1 MSERDD
7 SLYTL
12 AKLQEKPPRSMRDLT
27 VLEAAKAK
35 AAMNKQKLHTPVKK
49 AESLWSYFS
58 KPMWLG
64 TGSLA
69 AAALSVFIVF
79 GHQVAPEEKVA
90 SAPVAAAPAIVASA
104 PVTAPVAAPSPA
116 SDMTSNREE
125 ARSAPAISV
134 KRDAAPPKKESSVQ
148 VSKQIAT
155 AEVNNTDVAKAVRE
169 PNVEVTAAPS
179 APVPPSPAPI
189 SVPTPVALA
198 SPPVSVEAPPA
209 AINARV
215 QSSAAPSG
223 RMAVAAAPAPAV
235 TADNVARK
243 RESPSALVAT
253 NPCVF
258 DIKAIPLERQTLA
271 VESTKQLLT
280 QCAQSVP
287 KTQWPT
293 DIDWARK
300 LLDQQQEKSQ

>member
-7 SLYTL
+7 RLYEL
-12 AKLQEKPPRSMRDLT
+12 AKLQEKPPRSARDLA

-35 AAMNKQKLHTPVKK
+35 AVMNKQKTVAPSKK
-49 AESLWSYFS
+49 AEKFWSFLS

-90 SAPVAAAPAIVASA
+90 SAPVAAAPTSA
-104 PVTAPVAAPSPA
+104 TPVPAPVAAPSPA
-116 SDMTSNREE
+116 SDVASNREE

-134 KRDAAPPKKESSVQ
+134 KRDAAPPKKEISVQ
-148 VSKQIAT
+148 VSKQIAK

-169 PNVEVTAAPS
+169 PNVEVASAPS
-179 APVPPSPAPI
+179 AVPPAPA
-189 SVPTPVALA
+189 PVALA
-198 SPPVSVEAPPA
+198 SPPVIVEAPPA

-215 QSSAAPSG
+215 QSSAAPSV
-223 RMAVAAAPAPAV
+223 RMAIAPAPAPAPAAA
-235 TADNVARK
+235 ADSVARK
-243 RESPSALVAT
+243 RESSSALVAT
-253 NPCVF
+253 NQCVL
-258 DIKAIPLERQTLA
+258 DIKAIPVERQTFA

-280 QCAQSVP
+280 QCARNVP

-293 DIDWARK
+293 DIEWARK

>member
-12 AKLQEKPPRSMRDLT
+12 AKLQEKPPRSTRDLV

-35 AAMNKQKLHTPVKK
+35 AAINKQKAVTPIKK
-49 AESLWSYFS
+49 LESFWSFLS

-90 SAPVAAAPAIVASA
+90 SAPVAAAPTTVASA
-104 PVTAPVAAPSPA
+104 LAPAPAAAPSPA
-116 SDMTSNREE
+116 SDVASNREE

-134 KRDAAPPKKESSVQ
+134 KRDVAPPKKEISAQ
-148 VSKQIAT
+148 PSKQTAS
-155 AEVNNTDVAKAVRE
+155 AEVSNASVAKAARE
-169 PNVEVTAAPS
+169 PNVEVAAAPS
-179 APVPPSPAPI
+179 APVPPSPAPA
-189 SVPTPVALA
+189 PAPVALA
-198 SPPVSVEAPPA
+198 PPPVSFEAPAVA
-209 AINARV
+209 ATSPRV

-223 RMAVAAAPAPAV
+223 RMAVAAAPAPAIA
-235 TADNVARK
+235 ADNVARK

-253 NPCVF
+253 NPCVL
-258 DIKAIPLERQTLA
+258 DIKVIPLERQTLA
-271 VESTKQLLT
+271 VESTKQLLM

-293 DIDWARK
+293 DIEWARK

>member
-7 SLYTL
+7 SLYKL
-12 AKLQEKPPRSMRDLT
+12 AKLQEKPSRSVRDLA

-35 AAMNKQKLHTPVKK
+35 AVMNKQKAVTTVKK
-49 AESLWSYFS
+49 VESFWSFLS

-90 SAPVAAAPAIVASA
+90 SAPSAAPAPVSDVA
-104 PVTAPVAAPSPA
+104 
-116 SDMTSNREE
+116 SNREE
-125 ARSAPAISV
+125 ARSEPAISA
-134 KRDAAPPKKESSVQ
+134 KRDAAPPKKEISVQ
-148 VSKQIAT
+148 PSKQIVS
-155 AEVNNTDVAKAVRE
+155 AEVNNAEIKKTVPEPAV
-169 PNVEVTAAPS
+169 VAPS
-179 APVPPSPAPI
+179 APVTVASAPAEI
-189 SVPTPVALA
+189 VP
-198 SPPVSVEAPPA
+198 PPVSIEAPA
-209 AINARV
+209 AAPSPRV
-215 QSSAAPSG
+215 QSSGAPSG
-223 RMAVAAAPAPAV
+223 RIAVAAAPAPAV
-235 TADNVARK
+235 VADSVARK

-253 NPCVF
+253 NPCVL

-271 VESTKQLLT
+271 VESTKQLLV

-293 DIDWARK
+293 DIDWAKK
-300 LLDQQQEKSQ
+300 LLDQQQEKPQ

>member
-7 SLYTL
+7 SLYEL
-12 AKLQEKPPRSMRDLT
+12 AKLQEKPPRSTRDLT

-35 AAMNKQKLHTPVKK
+35 AAMNKQKLGTPVKK
-49 AESLWSYFS
+49 VESFWSYLS

-79 GHQVAPEEKVA
+79 GHQVAPEEKVE
-90 SAPVAAAPAIVASA
+90 STPVAAAPTTVASA
-104 PVTAPVAAPSPA
+104 PAPTPVAAASPA
-116 SDMTSNREE
+116 SDVTSNREE

-134 KRDAAPPKKESSVQ
+134 KRDAAPPKKEISVQ

-155 AEVNNTDVAKAVRE
+155 AEVNNTNVAKTARE
-169 PNVEVTAAPS
+169 PNVEVAAAPS
-179 APVPPSPAPI
+179 APVPPSPA
-189 SVPTPVALA
+189 PVALA

-209 AINARV
+209 SINARV

-235 TADNVARK
+235 TADSVARK
-243 RESPSALVAT
+243 RESPSALVANNT
-253 NPCVF
+253 CVL
-258 DIKAIPLERQTLA
+258 DIKAVPPERQTLSI
-271 VESTKQLLT
+271 ETTRQLLL
-280 QCAQSVP
+280 QCEKNVP

-293 DIDWARK
+293 DIEWARK
-300 LLDQQQEKSQ
+300 LLDQQQEKPQ